1 MDSAKPPDNSI
12 SVSLRPVSADDEE
25 FLFHVF
31 ATSHEQLAFVPLEGE
46 QLLALVRMQ
55 FAAQRMDYE
64 HRFPDAAHSIV
75 LRNEIPAGRIWVARL
90 DDQIRLLDIAMLPEH
105 RNAGIGAT
113 LLKRLQAEAERSGK
127 PLRHMVA
134 VINSAAIRFYE
145 RLGFKAIEDAG
156 THYLMEWLPKR

>member
-1 MDSAKPPDNSI
+1 METAKLPDDDL
-12 SVSLRPVSADDEE
+12 SVSLRPVSPDDEE

-31 ATSHEQLAFVPLEGE
+31 AGSHEQLAFVPLEGE

-55 FAAQRMDYE
+55 FTAQRMDYE
-64 HRFPDAAHSIV
+64 HRFPGAEHSIV
-75 LRNEIPAGRIWVARL
+75 LRSNVPAGRIWVARL
-90 DDQIRLLDIAMLPEH
+90 DDQIRLLDIAILPEH

-113 LLKRLQAEAERSGK
+113 LLKRLQAEAGRSGK

-145 RLGFKAIEDAG
+145 RLGFRTIENAG
-156 THYLMEWLPKR
+156 THYLMEWPPK